1 MRIAMRREVTCVW
14 PRTTC
19 SDTTWS
25 VPSPSSGEL
34 FYYHIN
40 YFYISYN
47 ACRYKNDCYYHSYAK
62 GDYNTTELLCA
73 EKSSKVIM
81 IKDRATYQFIR
92 SWAIAN
98 GFHNFYLGYNYT
110 TGDPATPVK
119 VKLKYFHELNTEI
132 FSVF

>member
-1 MRIAMRREVTCVW
+1 MAR
-14 PRTTC
+14 
-19 SDTTWS
+19 
-25 VPSPSSGEL
+25 
-34 FYYHIN
+34 N
-40 YFYISYN
+40 YMFRHDMECPKSFV
-47 ACRYKNDCYYHSYAK
+47 RYKNDCYYHSYAK

-119 VKLKYFHELNTEI
+119 VRLKLKYFHELNTEI

>member
-1 MRIAMRREVTCVW
+1 MAK
-14 PRTTC
+14 
-19 SDTTWS
+19 
-25 VPSPSSGEL
+25 
-34 FYYHIN
+34 N
-40 YFYISYN
+40 YMFRHDMECPKSFV
-47 ACRYKNDCYYHSYAK
+47 RYKNDCYYHSYAK

-110 TGDPATPVK
+110 TGDPATPPSPPQSLQHTQIPPNTPRK
-119 VKLKYFHELNTEI
+119 TDLKT
-132 FSVF
+132 